1 MSLSDLTNTIKNKVA
16 SAADAVSK
24 SKSNVINNAL
34 TKTASAI
41 KSAANSVA
49 NSNLAN
55 TAKTKVSDMIQSFK
69 NSKTATA
76 TAKTANSGT
85 DTTDPK
91 LAELTENQRKLEE
104 AFKKSQD
111 SKMSAEAETARLN
124 AVSQEAYK
132 QKQLENEQAQNQFA
146 QNQSANQ
153 LTALD
158 AIRRSNASAI
168 ANGANAGLSAA
179 NQLSSILGLQQDT
192 SQEATDIANSAID
205 SAAQLNTQLNEN
217 AVTGAQTANEFN
229 AALGANEAELAKA
242 MASNSAAIAD
252 IRAAEL
258 AAKSQKEAAEIAAE
272 AQKEAAKINTGTK
285 ENTTT
290 TVNPDGTTT
299 TVTTTTNAEEEK
311 LKQQQEADRRAALLQ
326 QRDTI
331 TSGLTNLTAN
341 FRGGDKHTYVTSY
354 YDPFDNEIKD
364 VSGEGMQERQVNDI
378 INKLN
383 TEVKKAYDSGDEAAI
398 KKWTKR
404 AEMFSENLKYRDDAC
419 LIPGTKITLAD
430 GSYKNVED
438 ITDKDTLLVWDIV
451 EGGWKKAPV
460 LFVEHDQ
467 EEERDVIELE
477 FDNNISL
484 GIIDDHGLFNTTL
497 MKYVYIKTL
506 EDAMQYIGHEFFYR
520 APEDSIKKLKLN
532 NATVS
537 RKKITAHSPCT
548 VKHLCVIANDILT
561 MPGNTEPF
569 TNVCDV
575 DPYTLRYDNK
585 QLFNYI
591 ETFGLFS
598 EKDFEGILPPSIF
611 FAFQGPLLKIKI
623 AKGETSMEEINKLI
637 ERYSEHLR

>member
-1 MSLSDLTNTIKNKVA
+1 MAENT
-16 SAADAVSK
+16 
-24 SKSNVINNAL
+24 
-34 TKTASAI
+34 
-41 KSAANSVA
+41 
-49 NSNLAN
+49 SNL
-55 TAKTKVSDMIQSFK
+55 T
-69 NSKTATA
+69 
-76 TAKTANSGT
+76 
-85 DTTDPK
+85 
-91 LAELTENQRKLEE
+91 ELTENQRKLEE

-111 SKMSAEAETARLN
+111 SRTTAEAETARLN
-124 AVSQEAYK
+124 TVSQEAYK
-132 QKQLENEQAQNQFA
+132 QTKLENEQAQNQFA
-146 QNQSANQ
+146 QNISANQ

-192 SQEATDIANSAID
+192 SQEATNIANTSID
-205 SAAQLNTQLNEN
+205 AAAQLNTQLNEN
-217 AVTGAQTANEFN
+217 AVTGAQTANELN

-242 MASNSAAIAD
+242 MASNSAAIA
-252 IRAAEL
+252 EL
-258 AAKSQKEAAEIAAE
+258 RAAEIAAAVEE
-272 AQKEAAKINTGTK
+272 AKAGLT
-285 ENTTT
+285 
-290 TVNPDGTTT
+290 D
-299 TVTTTTNAEEEK
+299 VTTTTKDETGKTTTTTTQSKTTA
-311 LKQQQEADRRAALLQ
+311 QQQLEAEQREADYNRAINSLAN
-326 QRDTI
+326 I
-331 TSGLTNLTAN
+331 TAGWNDNGADN
-341 FRGGDKHTYVTSY
+341 HTYATKY
-354 YDPFDNEIKD
+354 WDPFQNKYVEPGNESFRKNEAEAMAQKI
-364 VSGEGMQERQVNDI
+364 RA
-378 INKLN
+378 KLN
-383 TEVKKAYDSGDEAAI
+383 EAYNNKDAAEI
-398 KKWTKR
+398 AKWTKH
-404 AEMFSENLKYRDDAC
+404 ATDFASSLESKADAC
-419 LIPGTKITLAD
+419 LVPGTRITLAD

-460 LFVEHDQ
+460 LFVEHDP

-484 GIIDDHGLFNTTL
+484 GIIDDHGLFDTTL

-520 APEDSIKKLKLN
+520 ESECYIKKLKLN

-548 VKHLCVIANDILT
+548 AKHLCVIANDILT

-575 DPYTLRYDNK
+575 NPDTLCYDNK

-591 ETFGLFS
+591 KTFGLFS

-623 AKGETSMEEINKLI
+623 AKGETSMEEVNKLI
-637 ERYSEHLR
+637 ERYSEYLR

>member
-1 MSLSDLTNTIKNKVA
+1 M
-16 SAADAVSK
+16 ADM
-24 SKSNVINNAL
+24 
-34 TKTASAI
+34 T
-41 KSAANSVA
+41 
-49 NSNLAN
+49 
-55 TAKTKVSDMIQSFK
+55 
-69 NSKTATA
+69 
-76 TAKTANSGT
+76 
-85 DTTDPK
+85 
-91 LAELTENQRKLEE
+91 ELTENQKKLED

-111 SKMSAEAETARLN
+111 SRTTAEAETARLN
-124 AVSQEAYK
+124 TVSQEAYK
-132 QKQLENEQAQNQFA
+132 QTQLENQQAQNQFA
-146 QNQSANQ
+146 QNIGANQ

-168 ANGANAGLSAA
+168 ASGANAGLSAA

-192 SQEATDIANSAID
+192 TQEATNLANESINA
-205 SAAQLNTQLNEN
+205 AAQLNTQLNEN
-217 AVTGAQTANEFN
+217 AVTGAQTANELN

-242 MASNSAAIAD
+242 MANNSAAIAD
-252 IRAAEL
+252 LRAAEL
-258 AAKSQKEAAEIAAE
+258 AAASNEAVAKAQTESQEKIKELERQLEQQKIDLQKKADELAQLTADQATKKKEA
-272 AQKEAAKINTGTK
+272 
-285 ENTTT
+285 
-290 TVNPDGTTT
+290 
-299 TVTTTTNAEEEK
+299 
-311 LKQQQEADRRAALLQ
+311 
-326 QRDTI
+326 
-331 TSGLTNLTAN
+331 
-341 FRGGDKHTYVTSY
+341 
-354 YDPFDNEIKD
+354 
-364 VSGEGMQERQVNDI
+364 
-378 INKLN
+378 
-383 TEVKKAYDSGDEAAI
+383 EVKKAEEDAKKAEQERIAAE
-398 KKWTKR
+398 KANT
-404 AEMFSENLKYRDDAC
+404 DDGGC
-419 LIPGTKITLAD
+419 VVPGTKITLAD

-451 EGGWKKAPV
+451 EGGWKKAPI
-460 LFVEHDQ
+460 LFVEHDS

-520 APEDSIKKLKLN
+520 ESECYIKKLKLN

-537 RKKITAHSPCT
+537 HKKITAHSPCT
-548 VKHLCVIANDILT
+548 AKHLCIIANDILT

-575 DPYTLRYDNK
+575 NPDTLCYDDK

-637 ERYSEHLR
+637 ERYSEYLR

>member
-1 MSLSDLTNTIKNKVA
+1 MAENT
-16 SAADAVSK
+16 
-24 SKSNVINNAL
+24 
-34 TKTASAI
+34 
-41 KSAANSVA
+41 
-49 NSNLAN
+49 SNL
-55 TAKTKVSDMIQSFK
+55 T
-69 NSKTATA
+69 
-76 TAKTANSGT
+76 
-85 DTTDPK
+85 
-91 LAELTENQRKLEE
+91 ELTENQRKLEE

-111 SKMSAEAETARLN
+111 SRTTAEAETAKLN

-132 QKQLENEQAQNQFA
+132 QTQLENERAQNQFA
-146 QNQSANQ
+146 QNQAANQ

-168 ANGANAGLSAA
+168 ASGANAGLSAA

-192 SQEATDIANSAID
+192 SQEATDIANTSID
-205 SAAQLNTQLNEN
+205 AAAQLNTQLNEN
-217 AVTGAQTANEFN
+217 AVTGAQTANELN

-252 IRAAEL
+252 IRA
-258 AAKSQKEAAEIAAE
+258 SEIAAQSQERIKQLE
-272 AQKEAAKINTGTK
+272 AQLEQQKI
-285 ENTTT
+285 
-290 TVNPDGTTT
+290 D
-299 TVTTTTNAEEEK
+299 
-311 LKQQQEADRRAALLQ
+311 LQ
-326 QRDTI
+326 KAMDTI
-331 TSGLTNLTAN
+331 TKQTLASQNQAELEKTRAET
-341 FRGGDKHTYVTSY
+341 
-354 YDPFDNEIKD
+354 
-364 VSGEGMQERQVNDI
+364 
-378 INKLN
+378 NKL
-383 TEVKKAYDSGDEAAI
+383 
-398 KKWTKR
+398 R
-404 AEMFSENLKYRDDAC
+404 AEEQATRKNDDGC
-419 LIPGTKITLAD
+419 VVPGTKITLAD

-460 LFVEHDQ
+460 LFVEHDP

-477 FDNNISL
+477 FDNSINL

-520 APEDSIKKLKLN
+520 ESECYIKKLKLN

-548 VKHLCVIANDILT
+548 AKHLCVIANDILT

-575 DPYTLRYDNK
+575 NPDTLCYDNK

-637 ERYSEHLR
+637 ERYSEYLR

>member
-1 MSLSDLTNTIKNKVA
+1 MAENT
-16 SAADAVSK
+16 
-24 SKSNVINNAL
+24 
-34 TKTASAI
+34 
-41 KSAANSVA
+41 
-49 NSNLAN
+49 SNL
-55 TAKTKVSDMIQSFK
+55 T
-69 NSKTATA
+69 
-76 TAKTANSGT
+76 
-85 DTTDPK
+85 
-91 LAELTENQRKLEE
+91 ELTENQKKLEE

-111 SKMSAEAETARLN
+111 SKTTAEAETAKLN

-132 QKQLENEQAQNQFA
+132 QTQLENQKAQNQFA
-146 QNQSANQ
+146 QNQAANQ

-168 ANGANAGLSAA
+168 ASGANAGLSAA
-179 NQLSSILGLQQDT
+179 NQLSAILGLQQDT
-192 SQEATDIANSAID
+192 SQEATDIANTSID
-205 SAAQLNTQLNEN
+205 AAAKLNTQLNEN
-217 AVTGAQTANEFN
+217 AVTGAQTANELN

-252 IRAAEL
+252 IRAAEI
-258 AAKSQKEAAEIAAE
+258 AAAAQKNNVAE
-272 AQKEAAKINTGTK
+272 AQLAAEQLQAFKDNGVKAIDAVTSSWQTGNNRTYPVSWFDPYT
-285 ENTTT
+285 NTTKGPGATGDNGKQKQAIEDYKNLLNKIKGDMLSAT
-290 TVNPDGTTT
+290 TQEEYNAAYKKYQLVVNGGIYTDAAG
-299 TVTTTTNAEEEK
+299 
-311 LKQQQEADRRAALLQ
+311 QQQTARAAS
-326 QRDTI
+326 T
-331 TSGLTNLTAN
+331 
-341 FRGGDKHTYVTSY
+341 
-354 YDPFDNEIKD
+354 DND
-364 VSGEGMQERQVNDI
+364 GCVV
-378 INKLN
+378 
-383 TEVKKAYDSGDEAAI
+383 
-398 KKWTKR
+398 
-404 AEMFSENLKYRDDAC
+404 
-419 LIPGTKITLAD
+419 PGTKITLAD

-460 LFVEHDQ
+460 LFVEHDP

-477 FDNNISL
+477 FDNNLTL
-484 GIIDDHGLFNTTL
+484 GVIDDHGLFNITL

-520 APEDSIKKLKLN
+520 ESDGNIKELKLN

-548 VKHLCVIANDILT
+548 AKHLCIIANDILT

-575 DPYTLRYDNK
+575 NPYTLCYDSK
-585 QLFNYI
+585 QLSSYI

-637 ERYSEHLR
+637 ERYSEYLR

>member
-1 MSLSDLTNTIKNKVA
+1 MAENT
-16 SAADAVSK
+16 
-24 SKSNVINNAL
+24 
-34 TKTASAI
+34 
-41 KSAANSVA
+41 
-49 NSNLAN
+49 SNL
-55 TAKTKVSDMIQSFK
+55 T
-69 NSKTATA
+69 
-76 TAKTANSGT
+76 
-85 DTTDPK
+85 
-91 LAELTENQRKLEE
+91 ELTENQRKLEE

-111 SKMSAEAETARLN
+111 SRTTAEAETARLN
-124 AVSQEAYK
+124 TVSQEAYK
-132 QKQLENEQAQNQFA
+132 QTKLENEQAQNQFA
-146 QNQSANQ
+146 QNISANQ

-192 SQEATDIANSAID
+192 SQEATNIANTSID
-205 SAAQLNTQLNEN
+205 AAAQLNTQLNEN
-217 AVTGAQTANEFN
+217 AVTGAQTANELN

-242 MASNSAAIAD
+242 MAANSAAIAD
-252 IRAAEL
+252 IRAAEI
-258 AAKSQKEAAEIAAE
+258 AAAEEAE
-272 AQKEAAKINTGTK
+272 RVKAEQDKIRLQ
-285 ENTTT
+285 E
-290 TVNPDGTTT
+290 
-299 TVTTTTNAEEEK
+299 
-311 LKQQQEADRRAALLQ
+311 EADKKAALDQ
-326 QRDTI
+326 ERTSI
-331 TSGLTNLTAN
+331 TEGLSKLTDN
-341 FRGGDKHTYVTSY
+341 FQGGDAHTYVTSY
-354 YDPFDNEIKD
+354 YDPFKDKVITTGNEDFRK
-364 VSGEGMQERQVNDI
+364 RQADDI

-383 TEVKKAYDSGDEAAI
+383 TKLNEAYASGNADEI
-398 KKWTKR
+398 KKWKER
-404 AEMFSENLKYRDDAC
+404 AQKFTNEFKFKDDAC
-419 LIPGTKITLAD
+419 LVPGTKITLAD

-460 LFVEHDQ
+460 LFVEHDP
-467 EEERDVIELE
+467 EEERNVIELE

-520 APEDSIKKLKLN
+520 ESECYIKKLKLN

-548 VKHLCVIANDILT
+548 AKHLCVIANDILT

-575 DPYTLRYDNK
+575 DPDTLCYDNK

-637 ERYSEHLR
+637 ERYSEYLR